1 MNPMKHAG
9 SKGTSALEADAIPCV
24 EDEAIVITAFFWN
37 ALVILTKTVDI
48 TTGDGWAFDS
58 VH

>member
-9 SKGTSALEADAIPCV
+9 SKGTSALEANAIPCV
-24 EDEAIVITAFFWN
+24 EDEAIVIT